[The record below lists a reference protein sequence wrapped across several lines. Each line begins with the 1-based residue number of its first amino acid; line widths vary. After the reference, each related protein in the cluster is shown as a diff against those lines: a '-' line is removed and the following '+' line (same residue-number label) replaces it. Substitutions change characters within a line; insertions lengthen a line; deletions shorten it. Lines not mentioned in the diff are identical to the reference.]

1 MGALKNWT
9 SFLLLIFMLIG
20 CGPHEDRSSFTDQY
34 DSKYSKASLL
44 DQMQKE
50 KRYGKGALLLTK
62 FQSFEELQKVIQI
75 EYFDN
80 VGRPGPFFKNSP
92 MVRVTHSAGDQKVI
106 SILKSGVS
114 QGDYTNARDGG
125 LVQKIKLVLKS
136 PYSAWIR
143 KDLQRIYILSR
154 WRPIYFKEGD
164 VAFYDLAKTMMLHIS
179 EFDRMKM
186 SDKDL
191 GEKGYI
197 NTFNHM
203 TNQAIITSVFSER
216 LAELIADAHE
226 RFSMPEL
233 MTGEFTEEQVIDLET
248 GPTDNYVDIVNNAW
262 GQELGKQLKEKYKI
276 NRNTVWTPELL
287 ANYLNDIQEYG
298 TTAFQIGFEPFCK
311 TEEVVIRFS
320 DKLNRVIRDKS
331 LVKG

>member
-1 MGALKNWT
+1 MGTTKSWT
-9 SFLLLIFMLIG
+9 CFLFLIFIG
-20 CGPHEDRSSFTDQY
+20 CGPAEIIPSLTDHP
-34 DSKYSKASLL
+34 DNKKPKASLL

-62 FQSFEELQKVIQI
+62 FQSFKELQKVIQI

-80 VGRPGPFFKNSP
+80 VGRPNPFFKNSP
-92 MVRVTHSAGDQKVI
+92 MVRVTHLSGDQNVT

-114 QGDYTNARDGG
+114 QSDFTNARDGG
-125 LVQKIKLVLKS
+125 LGAKIKLVLKS
-136 PYSAWIR
+136 PFSVWIR

-164 VAFYDLAKTMMLHIS
+164 VAFYDLAKAMMLHIS
-179 EFDRMKM
+179 DYDRKKM
-186 SDKDL
+186 SPEDL

-203 TNQAIITSVFSER
+203 TNQAIITSIFSER

-233 MTGEFTEEQVIDLET
+233 ITGEFTEEQIADLET
-248 GPTDNYVDIVNNAW
+248 GPTDNYVDIINNAW

-276 NRNTVWTPELL
+276 DRNTVWTPKLL
-287 ANYLNDIQEYG
+287 ASYLNDIQQYG
-298 TTAFQIGFEPFCK
+298 SRAFQIGFDPFCE

-331 LVKG
+331 LVKGL